1 MKQRIGVYV
10 CHCGGNISDYVD
22 VKQVVE
28 QSKLDGEVV
37 LAKDLM
43 FTCSD
48 SGQNEMIDDI
58 KENNLDAIVVAS
70 CSPKLHLHTF
80 RNVAIRAGLNP
91 YNYVQV
97 NIREQCSWAHSD
109 KKAEA
114 TVKGIGLV
122 HAGVKRVANSQAL
135 EKIKVDVQKSVV
147 VLGAGISG
155 MQAAISL
162 AKMGNQVFLVEK
174 DYFIGGRV
182 AQAGEI
188 FISHQNGKDI
198 ITKLYNEI
206 KKYKNITLFTGATLN
221 KQTGSLG
228 NFDVEIKIKPRYIK
242 KEHWHDDF
250 TQVMRDCPVTIPCGF
265 DYGLTKKKAVFTKYE
280 GAIPNVPV
288 VDKKAIKNEKAFL
301 KKYSH
306 IIDIDQKPE
315 YINLKAGAILVAT
328 GFDPYTPH
336 HEEYGWGDDP
346 SVITLPKFK
355 RLLEQ
360 SKDRLVYKHRPIH
373 RIAFIYCVGSRQT
386 NGTNRYCSR
395 FCCTATIHTS
405 VQLHKKFDNMK
416 AYHLYRDIRT
426 YGKQEVIYEESCRL
440 GDIYLQYDEDEP
452 PVVKNCKSGTVVSVR
467 DKLTNNEQLEL
478 EVDLVVL
485 VTGMVAR
492 EDRHSIADKLKIPL
506 GSDRFFNEIHPKLRP
521 VETVINGVFI
531 GGTCQG
537 PKSISSSVQSALS
550 AAAKINALLKKGA
563 IELEPIV
570 AKVDRSACVWCDK
583 CTEVCEFDAIL
594 KVEFNGKEVAE
605 INESVCKGCG
615 VCAPVCPEN
624 AIEITNFTDK
634 EIEGMID
641 GFMAKIETDENA
653 AADKPEEEAK
663 APTIM
668 KEFPPQWYKILESI
682 AEEPKSIPQ
691 IVAEVKMPDEK
702 VTWDVMTMN
711 KYGIL
716 EPAGL
721 DDMDEYYLYKAK
733 NTGI

>member
-22 VKQVVE
+22 VKQVVKQANLE
-28 QSKLDGEVV
+28 GEVV

-48 SGQNEMIDDI
+48 SGQKEMIDDI
-58 KENNLDAIVVAS
+58 KENNLDAMVVAS

-122 HAGVKRVANSQAL
+122 HAGIKRVANSQEL
-135 EKIKVDVQKSVV
+135 EKIKVEVHKSAIII
-147 VLGAGISG
+147 GAGIAG

-162 AKMGNQVFLVEK
+162 AKMGNEVFLIEK

-198 ITKLYNEI
+198 ITKLYNEL
-206 KKYKNITLFTGATLN
+206 KKFKNITLFTGATLH

-228 NFDVEIKIKPRYIK
+228 NFNARIKIRPRYIT
-242 KEHWHDDF
+242 KESQHEDF

-280 GAIPNVPV
+280 GAIPNIPV
-288 VDKKAIKNEKAFL
+288 VDKKAIRNEKTFL
-301 KKYSH
+301 NKYSH
-306 IIDIDQKPE
+306 YIDLNQKPE
-315 YINLKAGAILVAT
+315 YIDLKAGAILVAT
-328 GFDPYTPH
+328 GFDPYLPH
-336 HEEYGWGDDP
+336 NDEYGWWDNP
-346 SVITLPKFK
+346 NVITLPKFK

-360 SKDRLVYKHRPIH
+360 SKEEIIYNHRPVKS
-373 RIAFIYCVGSRQT
+373 IAFIYCVGSRQT

-395 FCCTATIHTS
+395 FCCTATIHAS
-405 VQLHKKFDNMK
+405 VELHKKFDGIQT
-416 AYHLYRDIRT
+416 YHLYRDIRT
-426 YGKQEVIYEESCRL
+426 YGKQEVIYEESCKM

-452 PVVKNCKSGTVVSVR
+452 PVVKNCKYGTIVSVK
-467 DKLTNNEQLEL
+467 DKLTNNQQLEL
-478 EVDLVVL
+478 AADLVVL

-492 EDRHSIADKLKIPL
+492 KDRHDIAELLKIPL
-506 GSDRFFNEIHPKLRP
+506 GNDRFFNEIHPKLRP

-537 PKSISSSVQSALS
+537 PKSISSSVQSSMS
-550 AAAKINALLKKGA
+550 AAAKINALLKKGS
-563 IELEPIV
+563 IELEPII
-570 AKVDRSACVWCDK
+570 AKIDQNACVWCDK
-583 CTEVCEFDAIL
+583 CTEVCEFDSIL
-594 KVEFNGKEVAE
+594 KVEVNGKEVAE
-605 INESVCKGCG
+605 VNESTCKGCG
-615 VCAPVCPEN
+615 VCTPVCPED
-624 AIEITNFTDK
+624 AIQITNFTDN

-641 GFMAKIETDENA
+641 GFMTKIVSDENDA
-653 AADKPEEEAK
+653 GISANEVTKE
-663 APTIM
+663 PTIM
-668 KEFPPQWYKILESI
+668 KEFPERWYPILKAI
-682 AEEPKSIPQ
+682 REEAKSIPD
-691 IVAEVKMPDEK
+691 ITSELGMVDSEV
-702 VTWDVMTMN
+702 TYDVMTMN

-716 EPAGL
+716 QVDGM

-733 NTGI
+733 